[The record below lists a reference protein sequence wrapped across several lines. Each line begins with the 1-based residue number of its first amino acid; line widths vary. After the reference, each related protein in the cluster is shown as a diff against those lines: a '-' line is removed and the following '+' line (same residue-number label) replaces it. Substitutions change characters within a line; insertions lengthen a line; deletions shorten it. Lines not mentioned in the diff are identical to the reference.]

1 MVGVEAL
8 EYGHLSTHLDRMIET
23 HHLADDGLVPNNP
36 ALPLIMMTGVL
47 AASER
52 DASAIIARLAGN
64 GWRGAWVNGIYPF
77 HHYHA
82 RSHEV
87 LVIAAGSARVQF
99 GGPSGPA
106 LTLAAGDAVVIPAGV
121 GHCRLSASPDFSV
134 VGAYP
139 AGQEDWDLK
148 RATADEHAQALRD
161 IPHVPLPM
169 RDPLGGATGAVVESW
184 LAR

>member
-1 MVGVEAL
+1 
-8 EYGHLSTHLDRMIET
+8 MIET
-23 HHLADDGLVPNNP
+23 HHLADNGLVPNNP
-36 ALPLIMMTGVL
+36 ALPLIVMTGVI

-52 DASAIIARLAGN
+52 DASAIIARLAAN

-99 GGPSGPA
+99 GGPSGP
-106 LTLAAGDAVVIPAGV
+106 TLDLSAGDAVVIPAGV
-121 GHCRLSASPDFSV
+121 GHCCKSASADFSV

-139 AGQEDWDLK
+139 VGQEDWDLK
-148 RATADEHAQALRD
+148 RPTADDHAQALSE
-161 IPHVPLPM
+161 IPLVPLPE
-169 RDPLGGATGAVVESW
+169 RDPLGGVTGAVVEAW
-184 LAR
+184 LAG